1 MNGRITRKEVP
12 QKQVVLPIIGKIK
25 VGKKSEKGY
34 PMSVDYFI
42 PTGKYSDLFTEV
54 YGEQPHTIQV
64 VFIEDDASKVCNE
77 RYEYRNDA
85 GELCAWGDGETFH
98 VWNGKEYQELS
109 TIQYPTVMDS
119 VASRFH
125 NKKTQRGEDGWDVL
139 LTITFLVPMVRGV
152 AGVWQFTSKG
162 ERSTIPNIRDVFDSV
177 LEQRGFV
184 KGIIFDMSVQFAK
197 SQKPGQKSRYPVV
210 QIVPNESA
218 ESLRKVREAYK
229 PIQLI
234 ERKDDTDKQ

>member
-1 MNGRITRKEVP
+1 MKSRITRRDVP

-25 VGKKSEKGY
+25 IGKKSEKGY

-42 PTGKYSDLFTEV
+42 PTGKYEAMFRAV
-54 YGEQPHTIQV
+54 YGEHAQTIQV
-64 VFIEDDASKVCNE
+64 VFVDDDAEKVCAE
-77 RYEYRNDA
+77 RYEYRNDQ
-85 GELCAWGDGETFH
+85 GELCAYGDGETFM

-109 TIQYPTVMDS
+109 VEQYPGVMDS
-119 VASRFH
+119 VANRFR
-125 NKKTQRGEDGWDVL
+125 NKRTQGGRDGWDVIL
-139 LTITFLVPMVRGV
+139 FVTFMVPMVRGV
-152 AGVWQFTSKG
+152 AGVWQFTTKG

-177 LEQRGFV
+177 LERRGFV

-218 ESLRKVREAYK
+218 DNLRKIREAYK
-229 PIQLI
+229 PVELI
-234 ERKDDTDKQ
+234 EKHDSDKQ

>member
-1 MNGRITRKEVP
+1 MRNRIVRRDAP
-12 QKQVVLPIIGKIK
+12 QKQVVLPIVGKIK
-25 VGKKSEKGY
+25 IGKKSEKGY

-42 PTGKYSDLFTEV
+42 PTGKYEAMFRGV
-54 YGEQPHTIQV
+54 YGEQPHTIQI
-64 VFIEDDASKVCNE
+64 VFVDDDASRVCAE

-85 GELCAWGDGETFH
+85 GELCAYGDGETFM
-98 VWNGKEYQELS
+98 VWSGKEYTEL
-109 TIQYPTVMDS
+109 TTEKYPNLMDS
-119 VASRFH
+119 VASRFC
-125 NKKTQRGEDGWDVL
+125 NKRTKQGMDGWDVIL
-139 LTITFLVPMVRGV
+139 SATFLVPMVRGI
-152 AGVWQFTSKG
+152 AGVWQFTTKG

-218 ESLRKVREAYK
+218 ESLRKIREAYK

-234 ERKDDTDKQ
+234 DKATDDTD